1 METNSPA
8 SKPPHHPVEENTRFK
23 APAPPQRSGL
33 RYKEKF
39 QTLREKFDQ
48 VNTQHDEYQRD
59 LELANARIRKLQV
72 ENDLL
77 LDAISIAVP
86 ATPSLLHLIRPSPT
100 GTSSSMPMASYTHHP
115 PPSYTQSIPMNGYGY
130 DHANGRYRDRDRE
143 YDRSEMDPVDRS
155 IDPSP
160 HGSSVNGRPS

>member
-1 METNSPA
+1 MEANSLA

-23 APAPPQRSGL
+23 VPAPQRSGP

-39 QTLREKFDQ
+39 QALREKYDQ
-48 VNTQHDEYQRD
+48 VNALHDEYQRD
-59 LELANARIRKLQV
+59 LDLANARIRKLQV

-86 ATPSLLHLIRPSPT
+86 ATPSLMHLIRPSPT
-100 GTSSSMPMASYTHHP
+100 GTSSSMPITSYTHP
-115 PPSYTQSIPMNGYGY
+115 PPLSYTQSVPMNGHGY

-143 YDRSEMDPVDRS
+143 YARSEMDPVDRTN
-155 IDPSP
+155 DPSP